1 MKLLKHDNN
10 FYILTKQIYRKNTL
24 EDIWLTD
31 FGDYVYIM
39 DNHFSSFDGIVFVE
53 CDFIEIEDWIAKLFF
68 TVKGK

>member
-10 FYILTKQIYRKNTL
+10 FYILTKQICRKNTL

>member
-53 CDFIEIEDWIAKLFF
+53 CDFIEIEDWVAKLFF
-68 TVKGK
+68 TVKG